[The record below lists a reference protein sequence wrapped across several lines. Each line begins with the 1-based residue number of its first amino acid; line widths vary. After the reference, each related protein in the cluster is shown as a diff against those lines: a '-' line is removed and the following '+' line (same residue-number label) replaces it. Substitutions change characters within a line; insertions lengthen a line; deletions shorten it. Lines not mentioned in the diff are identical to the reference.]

1 MGSHVACVGDSI
13 TQGSGTSSSAA
24 SYPSVLGGLL
34 GAGFEVEN
42 DGRSGT
48 TLLRSGDFPYTNTV
62 QYTASTAWANA
73 GGDVVIQLGTNDSKP
88 ANWSGKAAFLG
99 DCKALVAHYRS
110 ATGGEP
116 RVWIS
121 LPPPATSGAC
131 CKIDGTVIANEIIPL
146 LKTCAADTGASTI
159 DVHSAFAGHLDWLTD
174 GVHPNDQ
181 GAALIAQTVH
191 DALVKTPSVALDVD
205 ASSSTAPVKV
215 TLTATP
221 NAAYGKIEK
230 VRVYDDAKIVSELTA
245 APWSFAIADVG
256 EGKHVYRVEAIETAG
271 RTATSTSTA
280 VTVEG
285 TSVVVTPNVP
295 PVAGAGATGAEDPAG
310 TDTSGAPMA
319 DAQSPSTSTEAAALA
334 EDDHGCS
341 VANGGTGSDALA
353 TFVIVAFVMRRL
365 TSARFA

>member
-34 GAGFEVEN
+34 GAGWEVEN

-48 TLLRSGDFPYTNTV
+48 TLLHSGDFPYANTV
-62 QYTASTAWANA
+62 QYTASTAWAQS

-88 ANWSGKAAFLG
+88 ANWSDKASFLG
-99 DCKALVAHYRS
+99 DCKALVEHYRS
-110 ATGGEP
+110 APGGEP
-116 RVWIS
+116 RVWIN

-131 CKIDGTVIANEIIPL
+131 CKIDGTVIANEIVPL
-146 LKTCAADTGASTI
+146 LETCAADTGASTI

-191 DALVKTPSVALDVD
+191 AALVKTPSVTLDV
-205 ASSSTAPVKV
+205 ATSGTTAPLKV
-215 TLTATP
+215 TLSATP
-221 NAAYGKIEK
+221 TAAYGKIEK
-230 VRVYDDAKIVSELTA
+230 VRFYDDAKIVSELTA
-245 APWSFAIADVG
+245 APWAFALTDVG

-271 RTATSTSTA
+271 RAATSTSTA

-285 TSVVVTPNVP
+285 TSVVVTPDVP
-295 PVAGAGATGAEDPAG
+295 PAPAGADAPPSDPTGASTPGAEPTAPGAT
-310 TDTSGAPMA
+310 
-319 DAQSPSTSTEAAALA
+319 EATAIAA

-353 TFVIVAFVMRRL
+353 TFVIVAFVLRRL
-365 TSARFA
+365 TWVRVA